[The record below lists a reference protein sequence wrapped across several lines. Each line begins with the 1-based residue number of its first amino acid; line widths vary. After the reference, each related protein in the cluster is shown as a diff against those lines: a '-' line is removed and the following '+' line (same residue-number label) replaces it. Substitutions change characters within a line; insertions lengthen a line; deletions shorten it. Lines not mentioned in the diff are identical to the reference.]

1 MLYDGVYE
9 IKKIRKNFFNVSN
22 SWKTSPFKMDCRLL
36 CRSRVEKINLSF
48 GKIVQNILN
57 SRMYKCHH
65 DIIPEVTF
73 AVNT

>member
-1 MLYDGVYE
+1 MLYDCVYE
-9 IKKIRKNFFNVSN
+9 IKKIKKIFFNVSN
-22 SWKTSPFKMDCRLL
+22 SWKTSIFKMDCRLL

-48 GKIVQNILN
+48 GKIVHILN
-57 SRMYKCHH
+57 SRMYNCHH